1 MRSEA
6 ELVALANES
15 FVVSFRKVVEHTPAG
30 GYREFGGVVAYAT
43 GLPLSFFN
51 GCAVVESAT
60 PGDLDAAMRWIAGRR
75 VPYRVFVA
83 SELEAGLAAV
93 PLAHGLERHPVP
105 YPGMVLHPLPEPPA
119 PASGVAIAAAGVED
133 REEFLEIVEAA
144 GLRASRRGGALHFG
158 LHGDDDV
165 QAFVARLDGRPV
177 GNSLAI
183 RSAGTSGVHNVG
195 TLPAA
200 RRRGVG
206 TALTWAAVA
215 AGRDMGFD
223 CAVLQSSEMAV
234 SMYEAMGF
242 RTVVTYT
249 TFNQP
254 AG

>member
-1 MRSEA
+1 MRTEA
-6 ELVALANES
+6 ELVALANEN
-15 FVVSFRKVVEHTPAG
+15 FVASFRKVVEHSASG

-60 PGDLDAAMRWIAGRR
+60 PGDLDAAMRWVAERR

-83 SELEAGLAAV
+83 AELEAELATV
-93 PLAHGLERHPVP
+93 PLAHGFERNPVP

-119 PASGVAIAAAGVED
+119 PASGVAIAAAGVEG
-133 REEFLEIVEAA
+133 REEFLEVVEAA
-144 GLRASRRGGALHFG
+144 GLARALGEALFTPAFM
-158 LHGDDDV
+158 GDGDV
-165 QAFVARLDGRPV
+165 EGFVARLDGRPV
-177 GNSLAI
+177 GTSLAI
-183 RSAGTSGVHNVG
+183 RSPGTAGVYNVG

-215 AGRDMGFD
+215 VARDAGLD

-242 RTVVTYT
+242 RTVVTYA

-254 AG
+254 VD

>member
-1 MRSEA
+1 MRGGE
-6 ELVALANES
+6 ELIALAHEN
-15 FVVSFRKVVEHTPAG
+15 FVASFRKVVEHSAFG

-60 PGDLDAAMRWIAGRR
+60 TGDLDAAMHWVAERR

-83 SELEAGLAAV
+83 AELEAELAAV
-93 PLAHGLERHPVP
+93 PLAHGFERNPVP
-105 YPGMVLHPLPEPPA
+105 YPGMALHPLLEPPA
-119 PASGVAIAAAGVED
+119 PASGVRIAAAGVED
-133 REEFLEIVEAA
+133 RHEFIEIVEAA
-144 GLRASRRGGALHFG
+144 GLARALGEALFTPG
-158 LHGDDDV
+158 FMGDEDV
-165 QAFVARLDGRPV
+165 QAFVARSDGRPV
-177 GNSLAI
+177 GTSLAI
-183 RSAGTSGVHNVG
+183 RSAGTAGVYNVG
-195 TLPAA
+195 TLPTA

-223 CAVLQSSEMAV
+223 CIVLQSSQMAV